1 MFRFTVVG
9 ELRLSLRPPPY
20 IINSPQLGVCV
31 KGPGETPATP
41 CRARLRKQYPHE
53 DDKIK
58 HKRKVK
64 MLLAIHTPSGV
75 LC

>member
-1 MFRFTVVG
+1 MVG
-9 ELRLSLRPPPY
+9 GLRPSLRPPLY

-31 KGPGETPATP
+31 KGPGETLVTP
-41 CRARLRKQYPHE
+41 CWARLRKQYPHE